1 MPGAVFKKVVSE
13 NLGAQKIAAPCRRLW
28 SAAAVHS
35 ALNLLGS
42 DRGPSNSSTTLATGT
57 EVRHTAAKACRR

>member
-28 SAAAVHS
+28 SAAAV
-35 ALNLLGS
+35 A
-42 DRGPSNSSTTLATGT
+42 R
-57 EVRHTAAKACRR
+57 